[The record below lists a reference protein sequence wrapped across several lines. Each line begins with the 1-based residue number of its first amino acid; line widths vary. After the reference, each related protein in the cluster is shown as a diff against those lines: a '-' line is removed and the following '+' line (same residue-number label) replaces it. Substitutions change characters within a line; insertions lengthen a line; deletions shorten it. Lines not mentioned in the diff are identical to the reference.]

1 MKNDG
6 KDVDIVL
13 LRKRRKRRRQLTKF
27 VIILVIAM
35 FGITAYVKM
44 DEWFPALEGIGSNFK
59 SVKSSGDGKKDG
71 SFNLSVSG
79 GIDYQ
84 MGNLNGNLAILS
96 DAYLYIY
103 SQSGELL
110 EERQHTYANAMLQTA
125 GKRTLIYES
134 GGNNFRV
141 DNSKEMVYSKK
152 LDDPIIFG
160 RISSGGRIAII
171 TSSENYVCRLIVF
184 DKSGKEIYSRNC
196 VERVIDLAFNS
207 KGDGCILSTSDALN
221 GELITELIS
230 VSFDS
235 KDDKWKS
242 EPFDSLCIKTYYD
255 ENGIFLIGS
264 NKCAYYNNDGTRE
277 LDYVYPCDLVDWDHN
292 SNGVVLLFDDE
303 TKRQSYFTAIES
315 GGGEKHE
322 KLLDVSGSKCIQ
334 MKGSDVFIMNKDGI
348 TKYQFDGTDGE
359 NISSENS
366 YDSFVIIDK
375 YIFLLGYDRIDR
387 MNY

>member
-1 MKNDG
+1 MKKDG

-27 VIILVIAM
+27 VIILVVAM

-44 DEWFPALEGIGSNFK
+44 DEWFPALEGIGSNFR
-59 SVKSSGDGKKDG
+59 SVKSSGGGKKDG
-71 SFNLSVSG
+71 SFNLSISG

-84 MGNLNGNLAILS
+84 MDNLNGNLAILS

-103 SQSGELL
+103 SQSGKLL
-110 EERQHTYANAMLQTA
+110 EERQHAYANAMLQTA
-125 GKRTLIYES
+125 GKRMLIYES

-196 VERVIDLAFNS
+196 VERVIDLAFNDS
-207 KGDGCILSTSDALN
+207 GDGCILSTSDALN
-221 GELITELIS
+221 GVLTTELIS
-230 VSFDS
+230 VSFGS
-235 KDDKWKS
+235 KEDKWKS
-242 EPFDSLCIKTYYD
+242 EPFDALCIKTYYD
-255 ENGIFLIGS
+255 ENGIFLIGDT
-264 NKCAYYNNDGTRE
+264 KCAYYNKDGVKE
-277 LDYVYPCDLVDWDHN
+277 LDYVYPSNLVDWAHN
-292 SNGVVLLFDDE
+292 SDGIALLFDDE
-303 TKRQSYFTAIES
+303 TKRQSYFTTIDSDGE
-315 GGGEKHE
+315 EKHE

-334 MKGSDVFIMNKDGI
+334 MKGSDIFVMNKNGI
-348 TKYQFDGTDGE
+348 IRYQFDGTEDE
-359 NISSENS
+359 NISPENS

-387 MNY
+387 MSY